1 MLTLE
6 DAITRVPQWRN
17 KNVITTELSG
27 GITNKNYRIDVDGEL
42 FVLRLGGANTE
53 HLGIDRYVERDAT
66 AAAASLGIA
75 PEVIYF
81 IEPEGYLVAR
91 FITGHPLPPPE
102 ITTPQ
107 NIKRVVDTLKQ
118 IHALPSIPKTFSPFR
133 VVEDYEQTAKA
144 HGVNS
149 FPSNFD
155 YLLAKMREVEATFNT
170 EPFTPQLC
178 HNDLLNENFLDDGR
192 LRIIDWEYAG
202 MGDVFFDLA
211 NFAVNHQLNDEQ
223 DRLLLTLYFGEAT
236 PKRLARLKLMKI
248 MSDFREAMWGMV
260 QQGIS
265 TLDFDF
271 RGYADKHFA
280 RMTESFEDEMY
291 GEWVKEL
298 QQH

>member
-1 MLTLE
+1 MLSLS
-6 DAITRVPQWRN
+6 DALSRVPQWRN
-17 KNVITTELSG
+17 KKISTTALSG
-27 GITNKNYRIDVDGEL
+27 GITNKNYRVEVEGESY
-42 FVLRLGGANTE
+42 VLRLGGANTE
-53 HLGIDRYVERDAT
+53 HLGIDRNVERDAT

-81 IEPEGYLVAR
+81 IEPEGYLVTR
-91 FITGHPLPPPE
+91 FISGRALPVTE
-102 ITTPQ
+102 ITQPQ
-107 NIKRVVDTLKQ
+107 NLKRVVGALKQ
-118 IHALPSIPKTFSPFR
+118 IHALPTIPKTFSPFR
-133 VVEDYEQTAKA
+133 IVEDYEQTAKA
-144 HGVNS
+144 HGVS
-149 FPSNFD
+149 TFPANFN
-155 YLLAKMREVEATFNT
+155 YLLSKMREVETAFNK

-223 DRLLLTLYFGEAT
+223 DRVLLTLYFGEAT
-236 PKRLARLKLMKI
+236 TKKLARLKLMKV

-280 RMTESFEDEMY
+280 RMTGSFEDERF
-291 GEWVKEL
+291 GEWIKEI
-298 QQH
+298 

>member
-1 MLTLE
+1 MLSLE
-6 DAITRVPQWRN
+6 AALARVPQWHN
-17 KNVITTELSG
+17 KKISTISLSG
-27 GITNKNYRIDVDGEL
+27 GITNKNYRVEVNGES

-53 HLGIDRYVERDAT
+53 HLGIDRHMERDAT

-81 IEPEGYLVAR
+81 IEPEGYLVTR
-91 FITGHPLPPPE
+91 FISGRALPAPK
-102 ITTPQ
+102 ITQPQ
-107 NIKRVVDTLKQ
+107 NLKRVVEALKQ
-118 IHALPSIPKTFSPFR
+118 IHTLPAIPKIFSPFR
-133 VVEDYEQTAKA
+133 VVEDYAQTGKA
-144 HGVNS
+144 HGVNT

-155 YLLAKMREVEATFNT
+155 YLLAKMCEVEAAFSK
-170 EPFTPQLC
+170 ESFTPKLC

-223 DRLLLTLYFGEAT
+223 DHLLLTLYFGEAAT
-236 PKRLARLKLMKI
+236 KRLARLELMKI

-280 RMTESFEDEMY
+280 RMTGNFEDVRF
-291 GEWVKEL
+291 GKWVKEISE
-298 QQH
+298 Q

>member
-1 MLTLE
+1 MLSPS
-6 DAITRVPQWRN
+6 DALARVPQWRN
-17 KNVITTELSG
+17 KKISTTELSG
-27 GITNKNYRIDVDGEL
+27 GITNKNYRVDVDGES

-53 HLGIDRYVERDAT
+53 HLGIDRKVERDAT

-81 IEPEGYLVAR
+81 IEPEGYLVTR
-91 FITGHPLPPPE
+91 FVKGRPLPPPE
-102 ITTPQ
+102 ITQPQ
-107 NIKRVVDTLKQ
+107 NLKRVVDALKQ
-118 IHALPSIPKTFSPFR
+118 IHSLPAIPKTFSPFR

-144 HGVNS
+144 HGVNT

-155 YLLAKMREVEATFNT
+155 YLLSKMRQVEAAFNK
-170 EPFTPQLC
+170 EPFAPKLC
-178 HNDLLNENFLDDGR
+178 HNDLLNENFLDDGH

-223 DRLLLTLYFGEAT
+223 DRLLLTLYFSEAT
-236 PKRLARLKLMKI
+236 PKHLARHKLMKI

-280 RMTESFEDEMY
+280 RMTGSFEEERY
-291 GEWVKEL
+291 GEWMEVISE
-298 QQH
+298 Q

>member
-1 MLTLE
+1 MLSLE
-6 DAITRVPQWRN
+6 DALARIPQWRN
-17 KNVITTELSG
+17 KEISVTELSG
-27 GITNKNYRIDVDGEL
+27 GITNKNYRVEVNGES
-42 FVLRLGGANTE
+42 FVIRLGGANTE
-53 HLGIDRYVERDAT
+53 HLGIDRNVERIAT

-81 IEPEGYLVAR
+81 IEPEGYLVTR
-91 FITGHPLPPPE
+91 FIGGRPLPAPE
-102 ITTPQ
+102 VTQPK
-107 NIKRVVDTLKQ
+107 NLKRVVAALKQ
-118 IHALPSIPKTFSPFR
+118 IHALPAIPKTFSPFR
-133 VVEDYEQTAKA
+133 IVKDYEQTAKA

-155 YLLAKMREVEATFNT
+155 YLLSKMREVESAFNK
-170 EPFTPQLC
+170 EPFTPKLC

-223 DRLLLTLYFGEAT
+223 DRLLLILYFGEAT
-236 PKRLARLKLMKI
+236 LKRLARLKLMEI

-280 RMTESFEDEMY
+280 RMTGSFEEARF
-291 GEWVKEL
+291 GEWLKEL
-298 QQH
+298 QKP

>member
-1 MLTLE
+1 MLSLE
-6 DAITRVPQWRN
+6 AALARVPQWRN
-17 KNVITTELSG
+17 KKISTTALSG
-27 GITNKNYRIDVDGEL
+27 GITNKNYRVDVDGES
-42 FVLRLGGANTE
+42 FVIRLGGANTE
-53 HLGIDRYVERDAT
+53 HLGIERNVERDAT

-75 PEVIYF
+75 PEVIHF
-81 IEPEGYLVAR
+81 IKPEGYLVTR
-91 FITGHPLPPPE
+91 FVNGRSLPVPE
-102 ITTPQ
+102 ITQPQ
-107 NIKRVVDTLKQ
+107 NLKRVVDTLKQ
-118 IHALPSIPKTFSPFR
+118 IHALPAIPKTFSPFR
-133 VVEDYEQTAKA
+133 VVEDYTQTAKA
-144 HGVNS
+144 HGVNT
-149 FPSNFD
+149 FPANFD
-155 YLLAKMREVEATFNT
+155 YLLTKMREVEAAFNK

-236 PKRLARLKLMKI
+236 TKQLARLKLMKV

-280 RMTESFEDEMY
+280 RMTGSFEEVRY
-291 GEWVKEL
+291 GEWLKVISE
-298 QQH
+298 Q